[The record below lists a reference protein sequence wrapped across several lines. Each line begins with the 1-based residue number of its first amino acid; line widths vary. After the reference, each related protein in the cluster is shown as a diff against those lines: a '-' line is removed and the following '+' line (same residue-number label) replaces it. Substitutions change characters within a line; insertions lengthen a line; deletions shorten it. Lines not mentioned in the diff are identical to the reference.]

1 MSWITEQLETVGE
14 SAGAYL
20 ETAETLQLGLV
31 DVLRDAALVAVP
43 LSVALVPG
51 NDRIIPVIDRAVEL
65 TFARASQLVRSSY
78 VPATAV
84 ADRLS
89 RVAA

>member
-14 SAGAYL
+14 SAATYL

-51 NDRIIPVIDRAVEL
+51 NDRIIPIMDRAVEL
-65 TFARASQLVRSSY
+65 TFESASQLVQRGY
-78 VPATAV
+78 APASAV
-84 ADRLS
+84 AARLS